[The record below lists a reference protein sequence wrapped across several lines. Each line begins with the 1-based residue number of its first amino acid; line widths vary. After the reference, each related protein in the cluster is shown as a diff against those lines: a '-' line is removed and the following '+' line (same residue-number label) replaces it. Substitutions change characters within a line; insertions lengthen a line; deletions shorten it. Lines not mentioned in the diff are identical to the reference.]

1 MLKDVKGGKMEDLLN
16 ELVRRLVE
24 CVKLSLPSDKIEQIQ
39 TLIERHKAELLQ
51 QIEKSADVEFIKS
64 KFSNFI
70 NKTLSTIEVIEL
82 EESRYKA
89 LRKLALSEIHGCL
102 DTIINSLHRNEEKPI
117 G

>member
-1 MLKDVKGGKMEDLLN
+1 MLKDVKGGKMENLLN

-24 CVKLSLPSDKIEQIQ
+24 CIKLSLPSDKIDQIQ
-39 TLIERHKAELLQ
+39 VLIERHKIELLQ
-51 QIEKSADVEFIKS
+51 QIEKSKDIEFIKS

-70 NKTLSTIEVIEL
+70 NKTLSTIEVVEL

-102 DTIINSLHRNEEKPI
+102 DIIINKLNKNEEAPAK
-117 G
+117 